1 MTLDAYIEKLK
12 LKKRRYDNTPAMR
25 QAVAKRLQS
34 LIAQGFSSAIVDGDT
49 VSDVDVTFSDDGT
62 ITTVLA
68 TGKDVIFI
76 EFGAGVYFNGSVGS
90 SPHPKGH
97 EFGFTIGSYG
107 KGKGSRE
114 TWAYYT
120 DGKVQWTHGT
130 KATMPVFKACE
141 IIKLELPKIIKEVLQ
156 ND

>member
-1 MTLDAYIEKLK
+1 MTLDAYIEKLR
-12 LKKRRYDNTPAMR
+12 LKKKHYDNTPAMR

-62 ITTVLA
+62 VTTVLA

>member
-62 ITTVLA
+62 VTTVLA

>member
-1 MTLDAYIEKLK
+1 MTIEEYIAKLR
-12 LKKRRYDNTPAMR
+12 LKKRRYNNSRAMR
-25 QAVAKRLQS
+25 KAIAKRLQS
-34 LIAQGFSSAIVDGDT
+34 LISQGFSSAIVDGDA
-49 VSDVDVTFSDDGT
+49 VSDVDVTVSDDGT
-62 ITTVLA
+62 ITTVLV
-68 TGKDVIFI
+68 TGKDVIFV
-76 EFGAGVYFNGSVGS
+76 EFGAGVFFNGSVGS

-107 KGKGSRE
+107 KGKGGRE

>member
-1 MTLDAYIEKLK
+1 MTLDAYIEKLR
-12 LKKRRYDNTPAMR
+12 LKKKHYDNAPTMR
-25 QAVAKRLQS
+25 RAVAKRLQS

-62 ITTVLA
+62 VTTVLA

-90 SPHPKGH
+90 SPHPKGY

-107 KGKGSRE
+107 KGRGGRE
-114 TWAYYT
+114 TWAYYN